1 MTPRSASSPVPLYR
15 RMQYPPLGRATLG
28 EVDDSYYYAASCND
42 CRHKVRLSLLRL
54 RAELG
59 PDYPLVEVR
68 GRLKCGACGSRRI
81 IVAYYTPAH
90 AVTSLGTLFQEPFG

>member
-1 MTPRSASSPVPLYR
+1 ME
-15 RMQYPPLGRATLG
+15 YPTLGKATLG
-28 EVDDSYYYAASCND
+28 QVDDSYYYAASCND
-42 CRHKVRLSLLRL
+42 CHHKVRLSLARL

-68 GRLKCGACGSRRI
+68 TRLKCRECGSRHI

-90 AVTSLGTLFQEPFG
+90 ATTSLAPLFQEPAK